1 MYGGSRVSN
10 VISVRQQFRRVLS
23 TDPKDAIPAV
33 LFSLMVATIV
43 FIGEPPYALAKEPDL
58 EKTAQTE
65 RHCPDNLPCQTMKN
79 RS

>member
-1 MYGGSRVSN
+1 MS
-10 VISVRQQFRRVLS
+10 ISFSLSQQLRRVVS

-43 FIGEPPYALAKEPDL
+43 FIGEPPYALAKESKPDN
-58 EKTAQTE
+58 TAQAGI
-65 RHCPDNLPCQTMKN
+65 HCKDGSQCEYIKK